1 MKEAMYY
8 LHRPLVYYNDV
19 HILSKGKIPDAILR
33 VRLVYLKQRLKS
45 FHTISYIH
53 NTKRNNSYLPSVLI
67 FMPRSGDVTLQQ
79 GFSNNVVVSFK

>member
-1 MKEAMYY
+1 MYY
-8 LHRPLVYYNDV
+8 LHRPLIYYNDV

-33 VRLVYLKQRLKS
+33 VRLVVVWYTRKS

-53 NTKRNNSYLPSVLI
+53 NTKRNNMYLPLVSI